1 MVNSARRSIFL
12 YFSACFLL
20 LASLSPVFGGGNR
33 EADLAAA
40 DALISERQYDEAIQI
55 LTTFSR
61 RKPSSFDQAQQRL
74 RKIYQIREE
83 FNRTADE
90 MIDTLLNDPENAE
103 KILNLTNRLEALEG
117 PNSPLLLSFILRTRE
132 IAQFNVY
139 RNRLRVILE
148 NGRAA
153 LDRRNSEDALHIYS
167 GGMGFMRDEFF
178 AAGFGDSIESRVA
191 LGTQRVNSALE
202 AFRESS
208 TNLGT
213 VSTEMVRAVNSG
225 NLTTVP
231 QITSRLT
238 SAMDRFIALKRDM
251 YTSVDTFDSILAGL
265 RAADPEM
272 GDRNH
277 LAFFSRV
284 ISGRPG
290 ERIQEG
296 MLGAFDN
303 YWENSV
309 VLIVNAILQNA
320 ERTYMTGFAAFGSGD
335 YSNAATAFD
344 RADSFIN
351 LSPIYFEK
359 RLSLKGGA
367 RAQPVALLGN
377 SIVPDDVQ
385 SFARLRAMSEA
396 GNYLRQAANLAGRVN
411 TLVKVERTPLVQWQE
426 GSIATAA
433 ALNAEQQTRST
444 ITEVQTAIQNIIA
457 SANRVDAEIKPH
469 TDAPYIRDAIN
480 LIEKI
485 NSDAAG
491 EGLKAAHRYYTIA
504 GSDLQRSLAAR
515 KSELERGKNFLD
527 GQRRTNAEGVVRVE
541 RYPAEALQTLT
552 AMLSALSG
560 DLQRGNSLTA
570 YYRNDSAA
578 ARADAQVT
586 AVQTSSAQIID
597 ELNSLN
603 AQAQALAQ
611 TARSQTSLAEAHR
624 QEGER
629 LFREAQTAYQRKT
642 FDVARDRLQRA
653 SDRFN
658 NSLDVQESASLRQ
671 SWDTQ
676 LLNLGQAISVA
687 ENEVVIAEVRNL
699 VNNAR
704 VTYFA
709 GNFQQAE
716 DNLIRARNRWRIT
729 NPTENE
735 EIIYWL
741 GIVRGAMSAR
751 SGRVIPATAPLY
763 PEMSQLLSTA
773 RKNYEEGVRFINA
786 GSRAQGLAK
795 FDEARRLTREVRL
808 MFPVNQEAGI
818 LELRIEQFTDPDVFN
833 ASFEQRLRT
842 AIAGTKQRSIES
854 FADLQNLAEINPRYT
869 GIRAILNQAEIDM
882 GYRPP
887 PPNPRDIARSRELT
901 ASASR
906 ILEENTTT
914 LYEVALTQINEA
926 IALNPEN
933 NDAARVKDRLLNR
946 MSVPGAIVLSSQD
959 EDEYQRAVRELQAG
973 NNLVAMAV
981 VERLMQNPR
990 NRNITKLIELQRR
1003 IQSVL

>member
-1 MVNSARRSIFL
+1 MLFC
-12 YFSACFLL
+12 FFACFLL
-20 LASLSPVFGGGNR
+20 LSSLVPAFGKGR
-33 EADLAAA
+33 SEADLSTA
-40 DALISERQYDEAIQI
+40 DALISERQYDEAIRI
-55 LTTFSR
+55 LTGFSR
-61 RKPSSFDQAQQRL
+61 RNPGSFDRAQQRL
-74 RKIYQIREE
+74 RKIYLIREE

-103 KILNLTNRLEALEG
+103 KILSLTNKLETLEG
-117 PNSPLLLSFILRTRE
+117 PNSPLLLSFILRTKE

-153 LDRRNSEDALHIYS
+153 LDRKDSEAALQIYS
-167 GGMGFMRDEFF
+167 GGMSFMRDEFF
-178 AAGFGDSIESRVA
+178 AAGYGDSIESRVVQGTERVVSA
-191 LGTQRVNSALE
+191 IGSFRAASTELGTISA
-202 AFRESS
+202 
-208 TNLGT
+208 
-213 VSTEMVRAVNSG
+213 EMTRAINSG

-231 QITSRLT
+231 GISARLT
-238 SAMDRFIALKRDM
+238 PAMDRFIALKRNLFI
-251 YTSVDTFDSILAGL
+251 SVDTFDSILAGL

-277 LAFFSRV
+277 LSFFSRV
-284 ISGRPG
+284 IHGRPG
-290 ERIQEG
+290 ESIQEG
-296 MLGAFDN
+296 MLGAFDI
-303 YWENSV
+303 YWDNSV
-309 VLIVNAILQNA
+309 VPIVSAITQNA
-320 ERTYMTGFAAFGSGD
+320 QRANAAGLTAFGTED
-335 YSNAATAFD
+335 YAGAVTALD
-344 RADSFIN
+344 RIDSFVN
-351 LSPIYFEK
+351 LSPVYFEK
-359 RLSLKGGA
+359 RLLLKGGEREKPIA
-367 RAQPVALLGN
+367 FFGSSVAN
-377 SIVPDDVQ
+377 DDIQ
-385 SFARLRAMSEA
+385 SFARLKSISEA
-396 GNYLRQAANLAGRVN
+396 GSHLKRAANLAMRVN
-411 TLVKVERTPLVQWQE
+411 TLIKVENTLLAQWQE
-426 GSIATAA
+426 GIITSAA
-433 ALNAEQQTRST
+433 ALNTEQLTRN
-444 ITEVQTAIQNIIA
+444 IIMEAQTAAGVIIT
-457 SANRVDAEIKPH
+457 SADRIDAEIKRRADTPF
-469 TDAPYIRDAIN
+469 IRDALN
-480 LIEKI
+480 LIEKM
-485 NSDAAG
+485 NAAFAA
-491 EGLKAAHRYYTIA
+491 EELKSAKRYYAIA
-504 GSDLQRSLAAR
+504 GGDLQRSLAAR
-515 KSELERGKNFLD
+515 KSELERGRNFLN
-527 GQRRTNAEGVVRVE
+527 GQTRTNAEGVAHLDRF
-541 RYPAEALQTLT
+541 PAEALHTLT
-552 AMLSALSG
+552 VMISALA
-560 DLQRGNSLTA
+560 DDIRRGNSLLA
-570 YYRNDSAA
+570 YYRNDSSAIK
-578 ARADAQVT
+578 ADAQVT
-586 AVQTSSAQIID
+586 AVQVSSAQIVD

-603 AQAQALAQ
+603 SQALALSQ
-611 TARSQTSLAEAHR
+611 TARSQTALAEAHR

-629 LFREAQTAYQRKT
+629 LFREAQTAYQRQS
-642 FDVARDRLQRA
+642 FDTARDRLQRA
-653 SDRFN
+653 SERFT
-658 NSLDVQESASLRQ
+658 NSLDVQESAALRQ
-671 SWDTQ
+671 SWDNQ
-676 LLNLGQAISVA
+676 LLTLGRAISVA

-704 VTYFA
+704 VSYFA

-716 DNLIRARNRWRIT
+716 DSLVRARNRWRIT
-729 NPTENE
+729 NPAEND

-763 PEMSQLLSTA
+763 AEMSQLLSEA
-773 RKNYEEGVRFINA
+773 RKRYDEGVRFINA
-786 GSRAQGLAK
+786 GNRAQGLAR
-795 FDEARRLTREVRL
+795 FDEARRLTREVRFI
-808 MFPVNQEAGI
+808 FPVNQEAGI
-818 LELRIEQFTDPDVFN
+818 LELRIEQFTDPDAFN

-842 AIAGTKQRSIES
+842 AVAGTKQRSIES

-933 NDAARVKDRLLNR
+933 TDAARVKDRLLNR